1 MLDANKI
8 IPPIVEDIIA
18 LEPHFPDIAPTFPL
32 GILTPI
38 DSGSGII
45 ISGEERI
52 TPLTFQIDV
61 YDTSYQRCEETAN
74 EITLRLVKRGF
85 TRMPGQ
91 IIKEKGLYRH
101 VLSFSA
107 QVDEQH
113 GFVYRR

>member
-1 MLDANKI
+1 MLDANI
-8 IPPIVEDIIA
+8 LIPPIVKDIIP
-18 LEPHFPDIAPTFPL
+18 LERQYPDKVAAFPL
-32 GILTPI
+32 CILTPI
-38 DSGSGII
+38 DSGSGIV

-61 YDTSYQRCEETAN
+61 YDTSYQRCEETAH
-74 EITLRLVKRGF
+74 EIVLRLVKRGF
-85 TRMPGQ
+85 TRVPGQ